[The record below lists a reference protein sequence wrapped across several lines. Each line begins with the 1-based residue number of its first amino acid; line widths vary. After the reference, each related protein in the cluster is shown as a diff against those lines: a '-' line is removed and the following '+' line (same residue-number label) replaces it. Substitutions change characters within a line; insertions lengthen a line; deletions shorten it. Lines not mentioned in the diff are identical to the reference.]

1 MRSGNQRIRVETG
14 DRSAGQAEGSY
25 SRGQAESEEQE
36 REVMSLKRRA
46 GDSHEAEAMAIE
58 AEAMTSEAEAIGNH
72 VCHE

>member
-1 MRSGNQRIRVETG
+1 METG
-14 DRSAGQAEGSY
+14 DRSAGQAE
-25 SRGQAESEEQE
+25 AEEQE

>member
-1 MRSGNQRIRVETG
+1 METG
-14 DRSAGQAEGSY
+14 DRSAGQAE
-25 SRGQAESEEQE
+25 AEEQE
-36 REVMSLKRRA
+36 QEVMSLKRRA

>member
-1 MRSGNQRIRVETG
+1 METG
-14 DRSAGQAEGSY
+14 DRSA
-25 SRGQAESEEQE
+25 GQAESEEQE

-46 GDSHEAEAMAIE
+46 GDSHEAEPEAMAIE

>member
-14 DRSAGQAEGSY
+14 DRSA
-25 SRGQAESEEQE
+25 GQAESEEQE

-46 GDSHEAEAMAIE
+46 GDSHEAEVMAIE